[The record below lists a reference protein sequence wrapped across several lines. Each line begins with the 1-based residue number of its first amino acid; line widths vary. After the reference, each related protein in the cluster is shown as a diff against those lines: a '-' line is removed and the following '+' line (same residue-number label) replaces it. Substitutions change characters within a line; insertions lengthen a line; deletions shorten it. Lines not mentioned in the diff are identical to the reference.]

1 MKDKTESAES
11 SPVTASASQPT
22 MRGCYEVVMPGS
34 EPLKIGGMLCYN
46 TARVTLAKEQADTL
60 LAARPGCLNFL
71 GV

>member
-1 MKDKTESAES
+1 MKEKIESA
-11 SPVTASASQPT
+11 ASAPAAPSPPPLPC
-22 MRGCYEVVMPGS
+22 CYEVVMPGS

-46 TARVTLAKEQADTL
+46 TARVTLSKERADAL

>member
-11 SPVTASASQPT
+11 APT
-22 MRGCYEVVMPGS
+22 TECPPPMPCCYEVVMPGS